1 MPVNKHKLFGELF
14 LSTMAQ
20 ILYLQK
26 NLKLKKNFGR

>member
-1 MPVNKHKLFGELF
+1 MHVNKHKLFENLF

-26 NLKLKKNFGR
+26 NLKQKKNFGR